1 MKNSGVQN
9 NRWALKFAF
18 DFDRCVYGSSKKGR
32 KWFEELRGPTVM
44 SYQMLLVSFGER
56 VYLIFSYAS
65 AIWGLKSSI
74 SSKVLTVWFVGDSLL
89 LFLKEIVKKFFLVVY
104 LKMF

>member
-32 KWFEELRGPTVM
+32 KWFEKLRE
-44 SYQMLLVSFGER
+44 QR
-56 VYLIFSYAS
+56 VRDIETEM
-65 AIWGLKSSI
+65 I
-74 SSKVLTVWFVGDSLL
+74 
-89 LFLKEIVKKFFLVVY
+89 
-104 LKMF
+104 